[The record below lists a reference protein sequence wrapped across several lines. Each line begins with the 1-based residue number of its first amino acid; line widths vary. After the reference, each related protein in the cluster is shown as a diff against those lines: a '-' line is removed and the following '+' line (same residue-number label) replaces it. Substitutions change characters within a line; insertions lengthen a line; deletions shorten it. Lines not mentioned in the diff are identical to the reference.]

1 LSVPTGRL
9 DIVAAAH
16 ARVREILSTHYP
28 DHIDSATDRKIR
40 ERFDILLTEDAMRPG
55 NGRW

>member
-1 LSVPTGRL
+1 LTK
-9 DIVAAAH
+9 VAAQ

-40 ERFDILLTEDAMRPG
+40 ERFDILLPEEAMRPG